1 MTNFSLFAGMNF
13 AILVAMRYI
22 QGRVLGSLFIPVPS
36 LAYLLILHCWDGY
49 RRGAKGMLVPGYQ
62 REVTAHTAS
71 YTNCRQGSEFAW
83 KER

>member
-22 QGRVLGSLFIPVPS
+22 QGRVLGSLFIPVP
-36 LAYLLILHCWDGY
+36 